1 MYQDDKRE
9 RKGGQKMVKQITDKL
24 GRPIRDLRLSVT
36 DRCNFRCDYCM
47 PKEIFGDDFV
57 FLPKDELLTF
67 SEMERIAR
75 VYTRLG
81 VKKVRITGGEPL
93 MRRDLYKLIAALNAI
108 DGIEDIGLTTN
119 GLLLKKHGQKLYDA
133 GLRRI
138 NVSLDAIDNELFQS
152 INNRNIKADTILEQ
166 IDYAVSIG
174 FKVKVNVVVQKG
186 INDDQIIPMIQYFK
200 DKHIVVRFIEFM
212 DVGNDNGWDFSKV
225 VTKDEMLAMVEDE
238 FDIEAVEPKYYG
250 EVAKYYRHKDNGAQF
265 GLITSVS
272 QSFCSTCTRARLS
285 SDGKFYGCLFST
297 VDGFNVK
304 TFMRSGKTD
313 DELQAKFEELWNIR
327 DDRYSDERTE
337 QTVANRRRKKINM
350 NYIGG

>member
-1 MYQDDKRE
+1 
-9 RKGGQKMVKQITDKL
+9 MVKQITDKL

-81 VKKVRITGGEPL
+81 VKKIRITGGEPL
-93 MRRDLYKLIAALNAI
+93 MRRDLYKLIAALNEI
-108 DGIEDIGLTTN
+108 DGVEDIGLTTN

-166 IDYAVSIG
+166 IDYAVSILSL
-174 FKVKVNVVVQKG
+174 
-186 INDDQIIPMIQYFK
+186 I
-200 DKHIVVRFIEFM
+200 HI
-212 DVGNDNGWDFSKV
+212 
-225 VTKDEMLAMVEDE
+225 
-238 FDIEAVEPKYYG
+238 
-250 EVAKYYRHKDNGAQF
+250 
-265 GLITSVS
+265 
-272 QSFCSTCTRARLS
+272 
-285 SDGKFYGCLFST
+285 
-297 VDGFNVK
+297 
-304 TFMRSGKTD
+304 
-313 DELQAKFEELWNIR
+313 
-327 DDRYSDERTE
+327 
-337 QTVANRRRKKINM
+337 
-350 NYIGG
+350 

>member
-1 MYQDDKRE
+1 
-9 RKGGQKMVKQITDKL
+9 MVEQITDKL

-67 SEMERIAR
+67 DEMVRIAQ
-75 VYTRLG
+75 VYTQLG
-81 VKKVRITGGEPL
+81 VKKIRITGGEPL
-93 MRRDLYKLIAALNAI
+93 LRRDLDKLIYQLNQLE
-108 DGIEDIGLTTN
+108 GVEDIGLTTN

-138 NVSLDAIDNELFQS
+138 NVSLDAIDDAVFQA
-152 INNRNIKADTILEQ
+152 INNRNIKASTILQQ
-166 IDYAVSIG
+166 IDYAVAIG
-174 FKVKVNVVVQKG
+174 FQVKVNVVVQKG
-186 INDDQIIPMIQYFK
+186 VNDDQIVPMVQYFK
-200 DKHIVVRFIEFM
+200 DKDVQIRFIEFM

-225 VTKDEMLAMVEDE
+225 VSKDEMLEMIEQN
-238 FDIEAVEPKYYG
+238 FDIEPVAPKYYG
-250 EVAKYYRHKDNGAQF
+250 EVAKYYQHKDNKAQF

-304 TFMRSGKTD
+304 SFMRNGATD
-313 DELQAKFEELWNIR
+313 NELFEQFKALWNIR

-337 QTVANRRRKKINM
+337 QTVANRKRKKINM
-350 NYIGG
+350 

>member
-1 MYQDDKRE
+1 
-9 RKGGQKMVKQITDKL
+9 MVEQITDKL

-57 FLPKDELLTF
+57 FLPKDELLSF
-67 SEMERIAR
+67 DEMVRIAH
-75 VYTRLG
+75 VYTKLG
-81 VKKVRITGGEPL
+81 VKKIRITGGEPL
-93 MRRDLYKLIAALNAI
+93 LRRDLDKLIYKLNQI

-138 NVSLDAIDNELFQS
+138 NVSLDAIEDEVFQD
-152 INNRNIKADTILEQ
+152 INNRNIKASTILQQ

-174 FKVKVNVVVQKG
+174 FQVKVNVVVQKG
-186 INDDQIIPMIQYFK
+186 VNDNQILPMIQYFK
-200 DKHIVVRFIEFM
+200 DKEIEIRFIEFM

-225 VTKDEMLAMVEDE
+225 VTKDEMLEMIEKD
-238 FDIEAVEPKYYG
+238 FDIEAVSPKYYG
-250 EVAKYYRHKDNGAQF
+250 EVAKYYKHKGTEAQF

-297 VDGFNVK
+297 VDGFDVK
-304 TFMRSGKTD
+304 EYLRNGATD
-313 DELQAKFEELWNIR
+313 TELFEQFKLLWNIR
-327 DDRYSDERTE
+327 DDRYSDERTA
-337 QTVANRRRKKINM
+337 QTVENRKRKKINM

>member
-1 MYQDDKRE
+1 
-9 RKGGQKMVKQITDKL
+9 MVEQITDKL

-47 PKEIFGDDFV
+47 PKEIFGDGFV

-67 SEMERIAR
+67 DEMVRIAQ
-75 VYTRLG
+75 VYTQLG
-81 VKKVRITGGEPL
+81 VKKIRITGGEPL
-93 MRRDLYKLIAALNAI
+93 LRRDLDKLIYQLNQLE
-108 DGIEDIGLTTN
+108 GVEDIGLTTN

-138 NVSLDAIDNELFQS
+138 NVSLDAIDDAVFQA
-152 INNRNIKADTILEQ
+152 INNRNIKASTILQQ
-166 IDYAVSIG
+166 IDYAVAIG
-174 FKVKVNVVVQKG
+174 FQVKVNVVVQKG
-186 INDDQIIPMIQYFK
+186 VNDDQIVPMVQYFK
-200 DKHIVVRFIEFM
+200 DKDVQIRFIEFM

-225 VTKDEMLAMVEDE
+225 VSKDEMLEMIEQN
-238 FDIEAVEPKYYG
+238 FDIEPVAPKYYG
-250 EVAKYYRHKDNGAQF
+250 EVAKYYQHKDNKAQF

-304 TFMRSGKTD
+304 SFMRNGATD
-313 DELQAKFEELWNIR
+313 NELFEQFKALWNIR

-337 QTVANRRRKKINM
+337 QTVANRKRKKINM

>member
-1 MYQDDKRE
+1 
-9 RKGGQKMVKQITDKL
+9 MVAQITDKL

-47 PKEIFGDDFV
+47 PKEIFGDDYV
-57 FLPKDELLTF
+57 FLPKNELLTF
-67 SEMERIAR
+67 EEMERITR
-75 VYTRLG
+75 IYTKLG

-93 MRRDLYKLIAALNAI
+93 LRRNLYQLIERLNHI

-138 NVSLDAIDNELFQS
+138 NVSLDAIEDEVFQA
-152 INNRNIKADTILEQ
+152 INNRNIKASTILQQ

-174 FKVKVNVVVQKG
+174 FHVKVNVVIQKG
-186 INDDQIIPMIQYFK
+186 VNDDQILPMVQYFK
-200 DKHIVVRFIEFM
+200 DKDIEIRFIEFM

-225 VTKDEMLAMVEDE
+225 VSKDEMLQIIESE
-238 FDIEAVEPKYYG
+238 FDISPVPPKYYG
-250 EVAKYYRHKDNGAQF
+250 EVAKYYRHNDNGAKF

-272 QSFCSTCTRARLS
+272 ESFCSTCTRARLS
-285 SDGKFYGCLFST
+285 SDGKFYGCLFSE

-304 TFMRSGKTD
+304 ALMRNGATD
-313 DELQAKFEELWNIR
+313 QELEDQFKALWHIR
-327 DDRYSDERTE
+327 DNRYSDERTE
-337 QTVANRRRKKINM
+337 QTVANRKRKKINM

>member
-1 MYQDDKRE
+1 
-9 RKGGQKMVKQITDKL
+9 MVEQIKDKL

-47 PKEIFGDDFV
+47 PKEVFGDDFV
-57 FLPKDELLTF
+57 FLPKNELLTF
-67 SEMERIAR
+67 DEMARIAK
-75 VYTRLG
+75 VYAELG
-81 VKKVRITGGEPL
+81 VKKIRITGGEPL
-93 MRRDLYKLIAALNAI
+93 MRRDLDVLIAKLNKI

-138 NVSLDAIDNELFQS
+138 NVSLDAIDDTLFQS
-152 INNRNIKADTILEQ
+152 INNRNIKATTILEQ
-166 IDYAVSIG
+166 IDYATSIG
-174 FKVKVNVVVQKG
+174 LNVKVNVVIQKG
-186 INDDQIIPMIQYFK
+186 INDDQIIPMLEYFK
-200 DKHIVVRFIEFM
+200 DKHIEIRCIEFM

-225 VTKDEMLAMVEDE
+225 VTKDEMLTM
-238 FDIEAVEPKYYG
+238 IEQHFEIDPVEPKYFG
-250 EVAKYYRHKDNGAQF
+250 EVAKYYRHKDNGVQF

-285 SDGKFYGCLFST
+285 SDGKFYGCLFAT

-304 TFMRSGKTD
+304 AFIRSGVTD
-313 DELQAKFEELWNIR
+313 EELKEQFKALWQIR
-327 DDRYSDERTE
+327 DDRYSDERTA
-337 QTVANRRRKKINM
+337 QTVANRQRKKINM

>member
-1 MYQDDKRE
+1 
-9 RKGGQKMVKQITDKL
+9 MVEQITDKL

-67 SEMERIAR
+67 DEMVRIAQ
-75 VYTRLG
+75 VYTQLG
-81 VKKVRITGGEPL
+81 VKKIRITGGEPL
-93 MRRDLYKLIAALNAI
+93 LRRDLDKLIYQLNQLE
-108 DGIEDIGLTTN
+108 GVEDIGLTTN

-138 NVSLDAIDNELFQS
+138 NVSLDAIDDAVFQA
-152 INNRNIKADTILEQ
+152 INNRNIKASTILKQ
-166 IDYAVSIG
+166 IDYAVAIG
-174 FKVKVNVVVQKG
+174 FQVKVNVVVQKG
-186 INDDQIIPMIQYFK
+186 VNDDQIVPMVQYFK
-200 DKHIVVRFIEFM
+200 DKDVQIRFIEFM

-225 VTKDEMLAMVEDE
+225 VSKDEMLEMIEQN
-238 FDIEAVEPKYYG
+238 FDIEPVAPKYYG
-250 EVAKYYRHKDNGAQF
+250 EVAKYYQHKDNKAQF

-304 TFMRSGKTD
+304 SFMRNGATD
-313 DELQAKFEELWNIR
+313 NELFEQFKALWNIR

-337 QTVANRRRKKINM
+337 QTVANRKRKKINM

>member
-1 MYQDDKRE
+1 
-9 RKGGQKMVKQITDKL
+9 MVEQITDKL

-67 SEMERIAR
+67 DEMVRIAQ
-75 VYTRLG
+75 VYTQLG
-81 VKKVRITGGEPL
+81 VKKIRITGGEPL
-93 MRRDLYKLIAALNAI
+93 LRRDLDKLIYQLNQLE
-108 DGIEDIGLTTN
+108 GVEDIGLTTN

-138 NVSLDAIDNELFQS
+138 NVSLDAIDDAVFQA
-152 INNRNIKADTILEQ
+152 INNRNIKASTILQQ
-166 IDYAVSIG
+166 IDYAVAIG
-174 FKVKVNVVVQKG
+174 FQVKVNVVVQKG
-186 INDDQIIPMIQYFK
+186 VNDDQIVPMVQYIK
-200 DKHIVVRFIEFM
+200 DKDVQIRFIEFM

-225 VTKDEMLAMVEDE
+225 VSKDEMLEMIEQN
-238 FDIEAVEPKYYG
+238 FDIEPVAPKYYG
-250 EVAKYYRHKDNGAQF
+250 EVAKYYQHKDNKAQF

-304 TFMRSGKTD
+304 SFMRNGATD
-313 DELQAKFEELWNIR
+313 NELFEQFKALWNIR

-337 QTVANRRRKKINM
+337 QTVANRKRKKINM

>member
-1 MYQDDKRE
+1 
-9 RKGGQKMVKQITDKL
+9 MVEQIKDKL

-47 PKEIFGDDFV
+47 PKEVFGDDFV
-57 FLPKDELLTF
+57 FLPKNELLTF
-67 SEMERIAR
+67 DEMARIAK
-75 VYTRLG
+75 VYAELG
-81 VKKVRITGGEPL
+81 VKKIRITGGEPL
-93 MRRDLYKLIAALNAI
+93 MRRDLDVLIAKLNQI

-138 NVSLDAIDNELFQS
+138 NVSLDAIDDTLFQS
-152 INNRNIKADTILEQ
+152 INNRNIKATTILEQ
-166 IDYAVSIG
+166 IDYATSIG
-174 FKVKVNVVVQKG
+174 LNVKVNVVIQKG
-186 INDDQIIPMIQYFK
+186 INDDQIIPMLEYFK
-200 DKHIVVRFIEFM
+200 DKHIETRFIEFM

-225 VTKDEMLAMVEDE
+225 VTKDEMLTM
-238 FDIEAVEPKYYG
+238 IEQHFEIDPVEPKYFG
-250 EVAKYYRHKDNGAQF
+250 EVAKYYRHKDNGVQF

-285 SDGKFYGCLFST
+285 SDGKFYGCLFAT

-304 TFMRSGKTD
+304 AFIRSGVTD
-313 DELQAKFEELWNIR
+313 EELKEQFKALWQIR
-327 DDRYSDERTE
+327 DDRYSDERTA
-337 QTVANRRRKKINM
+337 QTVANRQRKKINM